1 MRALG
6 PGSMSS
12 LLKAIL
18 DVAHVA
24 LWAVAVVVS
33 VVIVVVLILSI
44 RPELADSRIILGDLH
59 IEGAWLGPLLV
70 ATLAAVDIYFAGA
83 LVIVSRLRRISQ
95 TLVSGD
101 PFHPANVRRLQV
113 IAAALA
119 ALELARYVV
128 NPVLRLAIHDGRRPH
143 VNGDVS
149 LTTWFGVLVILV
161 LAEVFREG
169 ARLRGEAE
177 LTI

>member
-1 MRALG
+1 
-6 PGSMSS
+6 MSS

-24 LWAVAVVVS
+24 LWGVAAIVS
-33 VVIVVVLILSI
+33 VVIVGVLLLSI
-44 RPELADSRIILGDLH
+44 RPELAESHISVGDLH
-59 IEGAWLGPLLV
+59 FEGARLGPVLA
-70 ATLAAVDIYFAGA
+70 ATLAAIDVYFAGA

-95 TLVSGD
+95 TLVAGD

-128 NPVLRLAIHDGRRPH
+128 KPLLYAVTHSGHRLH
-143 VNGDVS
+143 VGGDVS
-149 LTTWFGVLVILV
+149 LTTWFGVLVIVV